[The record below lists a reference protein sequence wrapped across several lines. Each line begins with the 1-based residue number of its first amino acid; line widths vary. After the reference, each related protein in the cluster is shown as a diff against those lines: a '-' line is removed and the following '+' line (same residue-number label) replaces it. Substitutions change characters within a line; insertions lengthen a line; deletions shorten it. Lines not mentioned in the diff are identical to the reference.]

1 VKPTPAQRKI
11 LMRLVAGDRLLYVEG
26 ESSLCLVSVYGD
38 FHGRV
43 FGGMRWRL
51 TRDGWLKG
59 RQITAAGR
67 SALAAATTTAPAAEN
82 DAGAEVGA

>member
-1 VKPTPAQRKI
+1 VKPTRAQRKI
-11 LMRLVAGDRLLYVEG
+11 LTILVAGGQLCYVEG
-26 ESSLCLVSVYGD
+26 ESSLCLISADGD
-38 FHGRV
+38 FHGRLY
-43 FGGMRWRL
+43 GGMRWRL

-82 DAGAEVGA
+82 AAEVKP